1 MPKTSSNDVTGVAL
15 AAWGVLP
22 SDKGKL
28 EKLGT
33 HGVWQKM

>member
-1 MPKTSSNDVTGVAL
+1 VPKTSSSDIVGVAPSN
-15 AAWGVLP
+15 WGVLP

-33 HGVWQKM
+33 HGA

>member
-1 MPKTSSNDVTGVAL
+1 VPKTSSSDATGGRL
-15 AAWGVLP
+15 TAWGVLS

-33 HGVWQKM
+33 HGAWWKM